1 MGRRCVPCNSCHG
14 HSRLH
19 LPAICRLAPETK
31 PRRVAVR
38 GVSMPQALSGD
49 EASRLADLFQT
60 WKAEHGLSFAN
71 VAEEQAALDAFTQ
84 HVSALEDA
92 MRLGRPIDVPHLD
105 KAGRPTRFN
114 RFAGVPRSVS
124 EATYRGKASVAA
136 LSAVDKAPASPSPLT
151 PSSSRC
157 VGLEDQ
163 RRCDAR

>member
-1 MGRRCVPCNSCHG
+1 
-14 HSRLH
+14 
-19 LPAICRLAPETK
+19 
-31 PRRVAVR
+31 
-38 GVSMPQALSGD
+38 MPQALSGD

-92 MRLGRPIDVPHLD
+92 MRLGRLIDVPHLD

-114 RFAGVPRSVS
+114 RFAGVPRSVW

-136 LSAVDKAPASPSPLT
+136 LSAVYKAPASPSPSPPPPPAVWDWRTKGVVT
-151 PSSSRC
+151 P
-157 VGLEDQ
+157 VKDQ
-163 RRCDAR
+163 GALGPG